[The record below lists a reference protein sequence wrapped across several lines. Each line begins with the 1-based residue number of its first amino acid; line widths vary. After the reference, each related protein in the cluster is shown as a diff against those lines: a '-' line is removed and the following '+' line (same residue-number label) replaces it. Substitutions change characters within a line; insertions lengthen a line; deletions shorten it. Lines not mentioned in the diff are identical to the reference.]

1 LSPEVTPED
10 WLRAIE
16 DCTNTPSISL
26 VTVPADSGKSTF
38 CRRLL
43 NRYLTG
49 LGKNVRPVP
58 AVCFLDLDPSKPEF
72 TTSGQISLVV
82 VRDVVIKPS
91 FVHPAT
97 VPKGSSAKGN
107 ETIRAYPVPTS
118 LLSYAE
124 YYQSCAEELFM
135 TYKNLQSHNKPLP
148 LVITVPG
155 HLHTS
160 RFDILE
166 RLLERFKPHNIVY
179 ACNPK
184 AIDVDTAAKLH
195 SIQTISSRSRGTVH
209 TITAQAPLSTPIRT
223 DTELQVMQTQS
234 YFHLSWS
241 RNKADGQ
248 EAFSWNPDLLST
260 FVPWEFCYQETDE
273 NTQTFVGF
281 ALYTEPVEPASLL
294 TALNGSIV
302 QIVESTSS
310 VIPSPYT
317 GLPRTNKYGI
327 PYFPK
332 SARTAMVEPL
342 DPRTSKLICSAM
354 LRGFDL
360 DRRVVQVLV
369 PKIYEEFLHTL
380 SPEKTVFVY
389 GCCDSSEWVYLE
401 DAYAKGKKFAHGEM
415 KMSENMEDAL
425 PWIEKESSMERMGYL
440 NTLRRVRKFQT

>member
-1 LSPEVTPED
+1 
-10 WLRAIE
+10 
-16 DCTNTPSISL
+16 
-26 VTVPADSGKSTF
+26 
-38 CRRLL
+38 
-43 NRYLTG
+43 
-49 LGKNVRPVP
+49 
-58 AVCFLDLDPSKPEF
+58 
-72 TTSGQISLVV
+72 
-82 VRDVVIKPS
+82 
-91 FVHPAT
+91 
-97 VPKGSSAKGN
+97 
-107 ETIRAYPVPTS
+107 
-118 LLSYAE
+118 
-124 YYQSCAEELFM
+124 M

-425 PWIEKESSMERMGYL
+425 PWIEKESSMERIGYL